1 MQVTEI
7 SARQLHAARVYAGL
21 AHDDLARRAGIHE
34 RTARALERGGYAP
47 RPGEGIAANARTLSR
62 VVAVLEA
69 LGVRFLEDGVML
81 QRAKGERQAEPLA
94 TTAAATT

>member
-21 AHDDLARRAGIHE
+21 AHDDLARRAGVHE
-34 RTARALERGGYAP
+34 RTVRALERGGYAP

-62 VVAVLEA
+62 VIAILESY
-69 LGVRFLEDGVML
+69 GIRFVQDGVVL

-94 TTAAATT
+94 MAAAAT